1 MAVRQSVRY
10 LNRHVEKNDMDSKTP
25 VPKYRNKRSQKGE
38 AELMV
43 FGIVVIIAGL
53 LSGSLYIL
61 HWVKNNKYSER
72 KARQLAMM
80 EERKG
85 GKYSGRRDPAEYL
98 ALCEKPAWALLQTKY
113 ECSVLPQSYSEIFLM
128 P

>member
-1 MAVRQSVRY
+1 MGI
-10 LNRHVEKNDMDSKTP
+10 NRCTAQHIKAKLMNAHSP
-25 VPKYRNKRSQKGE
+25 APKYRNKRSQKGE

-43 FGIVVIIAGL
+43 FGIAVVVAGL

-61 HWVKNNKYSER
+61 HWVKNNKYAER
-72 KARQLAMM
+72 RARQIAML
-80 EERKG
+80 EARKG

-98 ALCEKPAWALLQTKY
+98 AHCEKPAWALLQTKY